1 MKPILEGVKIL
12 DLSTLLPGP
21 FSTQILADMG
31 AEVIKVE
38 NPKGGDFARHM
49 FPVKNVDG
57 GQFLAINRNKR
68 SIALNLREEE
78 GKKVFLKM
86 VETADVVFEQ
96 YRPGVMARMGL
107 SYEELK
113 AVNPRIIMLSLS
125 SFGQDGPCVF
135 DAGHDINFLS
145 RAGVIDLSG
154 ERGKR
159 AAVPAVQMSDVAG
172 GTFLSAMGIT
182 AALYNRER
190 TGEGC
195 HIDVS
200 LTDAAIS
207 FAVALI
213 GAYSVE
219 GRIPERSRE
228 TFNGGHAWYTIYTC
242 KDGREVSL
250 GSLEPKFWA
259 NFCKGIGREDF
270 IARYSDPDGDGQ
282 AQLEAEVQEVM
293 ATKTADEWV
302 EVFKDIDC
310 PFTKVNNLA
319 EALQDEYFKARGMI
333 VEMDHPTEGHF
344 TSVGLPVRFVGMEQ
358 RENTVPPA
366 LGQQTDEIL
375 SEYGYK
381 AEDIAALREAGVIK

>member
-1 MKPILEGVKIL
+1 MKPILEGIKIL

-49 FPVKNVDG
+49 YPVKNVDG

-68 SIALNLREEE
+68 SIALNLREEA
-78 GKKVFLKM
+78 GKAVFLKM

-107 SYEELK
+107 AYEDLK
-113 AVNPRIIMLSLS
+113 KVNPRIIMLSLS

-195 HIDVS
+195 HIDCS

-242 KDGREVSL
+242 KDGRELSL

-259 NFCKGIGREDF
+259 NFCNGIGRPDF
-270 IARYSDPDGDGQ
+270 AARYTDADGEAQ
-282 AQLEAEVQEVM
+282 AQLEAEVQEVV
-293 ATKTADEWV
+293 ATKTVDEWL

-310 PFTKVNNLA
+310 PLTKVNNIE
-319 EALQDEYFKARGMI
+319 EALQDPYFASRGMI
-333 VEMDHPTEGHF
+333 VEMEHPTEGSF
-344 TSVGLPVRFVGMEQ
+344 TSVGLPIRFCGMEQ

-366 LGQQTDEIL
+366 LGEHTQEIL
-375 SEYGYK
+375 AEYGYSE
-381 AEDIAALREAGVIK
+381 EDIAALREQGAI